1 MRARE
6 FVVEQRAVLDPSAA
20 GPLQHTYIIPG
31 IRNNDAYHTMRLGV
45 AMARARAELGGA
57 GDDLPPWSS
66 ESAFGQNAIVAGF
79 NDSVEEV
86 LNRALELT
94 DTKGGKI
101 LVSDASSTEPKT
113 TEHNSPVKPFA
124 GYPR

>member
-6 FVVEQRAVLDPSAA
+6 FIAEQRNALPAEIA
-20 GPLQHTYIIPG
+20 EPLKHTFIIPG

-45 AMARARAELGGA
+45 AMARARAEIGGVD
-57 GDDLPPWSS
+57 GELPAWT
-66 ESAFGQNAIVAGF
+66 EQSAFGQNAIVAGF

-86 LNRALELT
+86 LDRALKLT
-94 DTKGGKI
+94 GTPGDKVLVGSATSEEPGDTITK
-101 LVSDASSTEPKT
+101 
-113 TEHNSPVKPFA
+113 SPIKPFA